1 MSDQTTLPEAAPAD
15 GHQMFRLVDA
25 EKLATSGGACGC
37 GGHGHAAAP
46 GQSDEAGTAAAGGC
60 GCGGHGHRAAPA
72 EDAGTQAKASGGCG
86 CGGHGHAAAS
96 EQSDGGEDAA
106 AGGCGCGGH
115 GHGGHHQA
123 GAHATPTSD
132 VAAPAATEELVIHS
146 IPRAVRKV
154 VLFAA
159 VDQLP
164 VGEGI
169 VLVAPHQPEPLFEHL
184 RSSDSHYRV
193 ETLDAGPE
201 DWRYRVT
208 RLS

>member
-1 MSDQTTLPEAAPAD
+1 MSDQTTLPEAAPVD

-25 EKLATSGGACGC
+25 EKLGTSGGACGC
-37 GGHGHAAAP
+37 GGHGHSAAAV
-46 GQSDEAGTAAAGGC
+46 QVDEGGAAAAGGC
-60 GCGGHGHRAAPA
+60 GCGGHGHGAAPA
-72 EDAGTQAKASGGCG
+72 VDADVQEKASGGCG
-86 CGGHGHAAAS
+86 CGGHGRAAAAQVD
-96 EQSDGGEDAA
+96 EGGAAA

-115 GHGGHHQA
+115 GHGGHRHG
-123 GAHATPTSD
+123 GAHATPGSSD
-132 VAAPAATEELVIHS
+132 ASAAATEELVIHS

-159 VDQLP
+159 VDELP

-193 ETLDAGPE
+193 ETLEAGPQK
-201 DWRYRVT
+201 WRYRVT
-208 RLS
+208 RLA

>member
-25 EKLATSGGACGC
+25 EKLGTSGGACGC

-46 GQSDEAGTAAAGGC
+46 EQADGSAVAPAGGC
-60 GCGGHGHRAAPA
+60 GCGGHGHGAAPA
-72 EDAGTQAKASGGCG
+72 KDAGAQEKAS
-86 CGGHGHAAAS
+86 
-96 EQSDGGEDAA
+96 
-106 AGGCGCGGH
+106 GGCGCGGH

-123 GAHATPTSD
+123 GAHATTGSA
-132 VAAPAATEELVIHS
+132 VPASVPAEELVIHS

-184 RSSDSHYRV
+184 RSSQSHYRV